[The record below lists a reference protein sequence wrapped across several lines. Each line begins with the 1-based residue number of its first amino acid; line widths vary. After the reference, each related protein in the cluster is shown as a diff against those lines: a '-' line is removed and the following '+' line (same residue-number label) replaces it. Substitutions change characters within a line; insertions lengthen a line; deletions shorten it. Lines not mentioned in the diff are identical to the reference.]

1 MAISEG
7 SSTYF
12 AYKKET
18 TANTEETGSG
28 GAILRRVTGQLD
40 LTKPEV
46 TSGEKRTDFQEVNVI
61 HGTRSVNWAINGEV
75 YGGDYEEF
83 LAAQLRRDF
92 GSVTTISAGAS
103 DTFTISS
110 GVLTRGAGGGESF
123 ITDGVVAGM
132 VVRLTLLGA
141 SNNSRNLLVTAVTAT
156 TLTLVAID
164 GGAAVADNSD
174 ASTSATIV
182 IPGKY
187 TFIPE
192 SSHTSDTFTIE
203 RHDSKTDTSQVGY
216 GCKVGTTEISM
227 QPDQAPTLSFS
238 GIGIDRSEYTAS
250 SAPSL
255 TSPTA
260 AGTGSLMASAIGYIR
275 LNGSAIAVVTGINIS
290 IDNGI
295 SNQPVVGAN
304 ISPDVFYGRAA
315 QVTGTLNVLRE
326 GVSIENI
333 FDDETEVELFLYAAA
348 PGSEPRS
355 FFTVF
360 MPRVKLNSADVDDP
374 DGPTSITASFRAL
387 KKSTTTGYNATTI
400 QIQDSSIS

>member
-12 AYKKET
+12 AYKKEG

-40 LTKPEV
+40 LTKAEV

-92 GSVTTISAGAS
+92 GSVTTVSASAG

-141 SNNSRNLLVTAVTAT
+141 ANNSRNLLVTAVTAT

-174 ASTSATIV
+174 ASESATIV

-203 RHDSKTDTSQVGY
+203 RHDSKTTTSQVAY

-238 GIGIDRSEYTAS
+238 GLGIDRNNPASE
-250 SAPSL
+250 PSL

-275 LNGSAIAVVTGINIS
+275 LNGSEIAIVTGINIS
-290 IDNGI
+290 IDNGV

-315 QVTGTLNVLRE
+315 QVTGTLNVLRD
-326 GVSIENI
+326 GLSVENI